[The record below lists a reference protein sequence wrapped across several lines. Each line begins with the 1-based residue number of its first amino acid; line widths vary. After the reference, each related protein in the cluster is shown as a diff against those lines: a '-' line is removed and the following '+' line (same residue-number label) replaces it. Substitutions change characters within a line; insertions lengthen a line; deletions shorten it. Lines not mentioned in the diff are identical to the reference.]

1 MDEKKSKRTPKKIR
15 MVKHVPVRR
24 SGEILISPDGGETV
38 YIQKRNGKRGRIV
51 SQSQLAKDIE
61 TAYDEQDMIGEDA
74 VKLRRENPTLQN
86 AWDRYVTIWHLINDN
101 E

>member
-1 MDEKKSKRTPKKIR
+1 MRKTKKLRK
-15 MVKHVPVRR
+15 R
-24 SGEILISPDGGETV
+24 SGEILVSPDGGETV
-38 YIQKRNGKRGRIV
+38 YVQKKNGERGRMV
-51 SQSQLAKDIE
+51 SQSQSAKDLE

-74 VKLRRENPTLQN
+74 VKIRRENPTLQN

>member
-1 MDEKKSKRTPKKIR
+1 MIK
-15 MVKHVPVRR
+15 R
-24 SGEILISPDGGETV
+24 SGEILVSPDGGETV
-38 YIQKRNGKRGRIV
+38 YVQKKNGERGRMV

-74 VKLRRENPTLQN
+74 VKIRRENPTLQN
-86 AWDRYVTIWHLINDN
+86 AWNRYVTIWHLINDN

>member
-1 MDEKKSKRTPKKIR
+1 
-15 MVKHVPVRR
+15 MVKR
-24 SGEILISPDGGETV
+24 SGEILVSPDDGETV
-38 YIQKRNGKRGRIV
+38 YVQKKNGERGRMV

-74 VKLRRENPTLQN
+74 VKIRRENPTLQN

-101 E
+101 EE

>member
-1 MDEKKSKRTPKKIR
+1 MKELKK
-15 MVKHVPVRR
+15 R
-24 SGEILISPDGGETV
+24 SGEILVSPDGGETV
-38 YIQKRNGKRGRIV
+38 YVQKKNGERGRLV
-51 SQSQLAKDIE
+51 SQSQSAKDIE

-74 VKLRRENPTLQN
+74 VKIRRENPTLQN

>member
-1 MDEKKSKRTPKKIR
+1 MLPLK
-15 MVKHVPVRR
+15 R
-24 SGEILISPDGGETV
+24 SGEIFISPDGGETV
-38 YIQKRNGKRGRIV
+38 YVQKKNGERGRLV
-51 SQSQLAKDIE
+51 SQSQSAKDIE

-74 VKLRRENPTLQN
+74 VKIRRENPTLQN

>member
-1 MDEKKSKRTPKKIR
+1 MRKTKKLRK
-15 MVKHVPVRR
+15 R
-24 SGEILISPDGGETV
+24 SGEILVSPDGGETV
-38 YIQKRNGKRGRIV
+38 YVQKKNGERGRMV
-51 SQSQLAKDIE
+51 SQSQSAKDIE

-74 VKLRRENPTLQN
+74 VKIRRENPTLQN

>member
-1 MDEKKSKRTPKKIR
+1 MKKI
-15 MVKHVPVRR
+15 KKLKKRR
-24 SGEILISPDGGETV
+24 GEIFISPDGGETV
-38 YIQKRNGKRGRIV
+38 YVQKRNGERGRMV

-74 VKLRRENPTLQN
+74 VKIRRENPTLQN

>member
-1 MDEKKSKRTPKKIR
+1 
-15 MVKHVPVRR
+15 MVKR
-24 SGEILISPDGGETV
+24 SGEILVSPDGGETV
-38 YIQKRNGKRGRIV
+38 YVQKKNGKRGRMV

-74 VKLRRENPTLQN
+74 VKIRRENPTLQN
-86 AWDRYVTIWHLINDN
+86 AWDRYVTIWHLINDD

>member
-1 MDEKKSKRTPKKIR
+1 MRKTKKLRK
-15 MVKHVPVRR
+15 R
-24 SGEILISPDGGETV
+24 SGEILVSPDGGETV
-38 YIQKRNGKRGRIV
+38 YVQKKNGERGRLV
-51 SQSQLAKDIE
+51 SQSQSAKDVE

-74 VKLRRENPTLQN
+74 VKIRRENPTLQN

>member
-1 MDEKKSKRTPKKIR
+1 MRKTKKLRK
-15 MVKHVPVRR
+15 R
-24 SGEILISPDGGETV
+24 SGEVFVSPDGGETV
-38 YIQKRNGKRGRIV
+38 YVQKKNGERGRMV
-51 SQSQLAKDIE
+51 SQSQSAKDIE

-74 VKLRRENPTLQN
+74 VKIRRENPTLQN